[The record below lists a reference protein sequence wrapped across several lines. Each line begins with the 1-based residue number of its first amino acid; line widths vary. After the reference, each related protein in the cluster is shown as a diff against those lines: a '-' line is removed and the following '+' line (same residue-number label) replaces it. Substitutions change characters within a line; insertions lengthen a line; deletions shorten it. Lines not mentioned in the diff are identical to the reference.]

1 MFIIQQCNKSYLLD
15 CKLSLTFSSCRFS
28 EGSARARC
36 EVIFFSLKFRSK
48 FFETVLSWGK
58 GLGQITLPP
67 PLVRARFARV
77 AQSCSR
83 QNRHATQARS
93 MPGGHGNRSNWTMHN
108 THRSYYSDRI
118 IANAIVS
125 WDENFYINSLWKGTY
140 SANLVFIWYNQIYR
154 KEGTINLKL
163 ISNSGYEEHCG
174 ISTCPAHQNWSSRSV
189 PRNWE
194 IPRLWQSIGI
204 CNSWFKQLY
213 ISRHSL
219 DLTINL
225 EKA

>member
-125 WDENFYINSLWKGTY
+125 WDENFYINSLWKGIY

-154 KEGTINLKL
+154 KEGTINL
-163 ISNSGYEEHCG
+163 SNSH
-174 ISTCPAHQNWSSRSV
+174 
-189 PRNWE
+189 
-194 IPRLWQSIGI
+194 
-204 CNSWFKQLY
+204 
-213 ISRHSL
+213 
-219 DLTINL
+219 LTADMKNTVEFLTAQRTRIEVQDPYLGTGKFPDSDNP
-225 EKA
+225 

>member
-108 THRSYYSDRI
+108 THRSYYCDRI

-125 WDENFYINSLWKGTY
+125 WDENFYINSLWKGIY

-154 KEGTINLKL
+154 KEGTINL
-163 ISNSGYEEHCG
+163 SNSHRIADMKNTVEFL
-174 ISTCPAHQNWSSRSV
+174 PAQRTRIEVQDPYLGTGKFPDSDN
-189 PRNWE
+189 P
-194 IPRLWQSIGI
+194 
-204 CNSWFKQLY
+204 
-213 ISRHSL
+213 
-219 DLTINL
+219 
-225 EKA
+225 

>member
-28 EGSARARC
+28 ERSARVRC
-36 EVIFFSLKFRSK
+36 EVIFLSLKLRLK
-48 FFETVLSWGK
+48 FFETVLSWWK

-83 QNRHATQARS
+83 QNRHATQARG

-125 WDENFYINSLWKGTY
+125 WDENFYINSLWKGIY

-154 KEGTINLKL
+154 KEGTINL
-163 ISNSGYEEHCG
+163 SNSH
-174 ISTCPAHQNWSSRSV
+174 
-189 PRNWE
+189 
-194 IPRLWQSIGI
+194 
-204 CNSWFKQLY
+204 
-213 ISRHSL
+213 
-219 DLTINL
+219 LTADIKNTVEFL
-225 EKA
+225 TAQRTRIEVQDPYLGTGKFPDSDNP

>member
-93 MPGGHGNRSNWTMHN
+93 MPGGHGNRSNWTMPN

-125 WDENFYINSLWKGTY
+125 WDENFYINSLWKGIY

-154 KEGTINLKL
+154 KEGTINL
-163 ISNSGYEEHCG
+163 SNSH
-174 ISTCPAHQNWSSRSV
+174 
-189 PRNWE
+189 
-194 IPRLWQSIGI
+194 
-204 CNSWFKQLY
+204 
-213 ISRHSL
+213 
-219 DLTINL
+219 LTADMKNTVEFLTAQRTRIEVQDPYLGTGKFPDSDNP
-225 EKA
+225 